1 MALSISGMKFWG
13 APARQLYVFPSGDVI
28 HVLSSSD
35 ESVEEKHRAMVR
47 KEDPKANGKGN
58 AKAAEH
64 SSTPPNAV
72 KHNLLEKVDGV
83 VGTIAEAKESLQI
96 SANFVQRQHTA
107 EGLLHVANDTL
118 KCAICHV
125 TPILPLVASTWHRQ
139 IISLIGFKLRLCRSQ
154 IPSLLVT
161 QTSQLVS
168 RSISNF
174 VSYRSFFYDK

>member
-1 MALSISGMKFWG
+1 MALSISGMTFWG
-13 APARQLYVFPSGDVI
+13 DPARQLYVFPSGDVI

-96 SANFVQRQHTA
+96 SANFVQRQYTA

-118 KCAICHV
+118 KCAIYMPRYTDFTTRRV
-125 TPILPLVASTWHRQ
+125 DVAPSDYIFNWFQ
-139 IISLIGFKLRLCRSQ
+139 ITTLSVSDSVFVSHTDVSVGLTFHLKLRLIQ
-154 IPSLLVT
+154 VILL
-161 QTSQLVS
+161 
-168 RSISNF
+168 
-174 VSYRSFFYDK
+174 